1 MFSVPRYGAGG
12 PGDERHPARAKLLAL
27 LAALVLLAGC
37 AAQAGPTT
45 TRHMATAAVT
55 PTPLPV
61 AAYVDARLGFSI
73 ALPAG
78 WTAQRS
84 PSLRAAATVAAV
96 ALADPT
102 NPGTLVL
109 VSVMRGASM
118 PGAFAR
124 RGTPTT
130 TIGPY
135 PGFVADTSA
144 SEGRTPC
151 LIRIFL
157 AREDYV
163 TGEECAADA
172 EAHSATLAALL
183 ATYVPTAPA
192 NVRRVAPLAD
202 VQQNCAAVQQQQ
214 GYDPANAGWGRQ
226 LALPGATRPAVG
238 WGDEQPGVYL
248 CANDGS
254 PDRYLFQCTELVN
267 RFDWELFDLPRFT
280 DHSELYFDYYQD
292 GTRQPGQVRALFP
305 AGTYALSDDAA
316 QGTSAFAPTPGDLL
330 VFQDVNDATRGWTS
344 GIRPGTLGH
353 VAVVTAVDANHVYVA
368 QENYNDTQYF
378 LALPL
383 AHTAAGWHITD
394 LSGLPN
400 RIVRGWIRLS
410 APAGS

>member
-1 MFSVPRYGAGG
+1 MVLS
-12 PGDERHPARAKLLAL
+12 LLG
-27 LAALVLLAGC
+27 ALVLLAGC
-37 AAQAGPTT
+37 AVQASPA
-45 TRHMATAAVT
+45 TRHAATPS
-55 PTPLPV
+55 PTARPV
-61 AAYVDARLGFSI
+61 PAYVDARLGFSI

-78 WTAQRS
+78 WTAQPS
-84 PSLRAAATVAAV
+84 PGLHAAENAAAV
-96 ALADPT
+96 ALTDPAH
-102 NPGTLVL
+102 PGTLVL
-109 VSVMRGASM
+109 VSVLRGTDM

-135 PGFVADTSA
+135 PAFVEDTSA
-144 SEGRTPC
+144 AEGRVPC

-157 AREDYV
+157 ARDDDV

-172 EAHSATLAALL
+172 PAHRAALDALL
-183 ATYVPTAPA
+183 ASYTPTAPA
-192 NVRRVAPLAD
+192 NVLRVGPLAAA
-202 VQQNCAAVQQQQ
+202 QQSCAAVQRQQ
-214 GYDPANAGWGRQ
+214 GYDPANAGWGHQ
-226 LALPGATRPAVG
+226 LARPGATSPAAG
-238 WGDEQPGVYL
+238 WGNEQPGVYL

-316 QGTSAFAPTPGDLL
+316 QGTSAFAPAPGDLL
-330 VFQDVNDATRGWTS
+330 VFQDVNDAARGWTS

-353 VAVVTAVDANHVYVA
+353 VAIVTAVDATHVYVA

-394 LSGLPN
+394 LSGVSN
-400 RIVRGWIRLS
+400 RIVRGWIRLT
-410 APAGS
+410 APAS